1 MFSHFPYISRSGVR
15 IGVPFRIPVV
25 DLYPKSDLIL
35 DFSDFDFTYVEV
47 ADKSVED
54 NDTILY
60 SARAVNFDGIDDSA
74 SCDVTTASAVTDVKI
89 LAKSSTDTKVPTSLG
104 SGTIV
109 ADGTWQEVAIE
120 TPAKNNGDKVWFNG
134 ADTYLDYGSSLLPA
148 TGDFDITFY
157 WYIGESSAPVAFLY
171 ALEQGSSAATTSG
184 LTLGLNGTISF
195 YADSNFRIITGAA
208 PYYNTLVKVQF
219 KRTSG
224 VFDLLLNDS
233 SIGTW
238 NGAGWSIEQV
248 NTRWGNSAYLGS
260 GRHITGQLYGD
271 DVTGTQNGTFETT
284 TQAFT
289 SPSLTL
295 GDLYE
300 GELADLRL
308 YNGTALLE
316 EFYLNEHLDTSANG
330 LNGLPMI
337 GRKGNIGTYS
347 GCNSVI
353 QIGFDK
359 VLAGL
364 SEYNEKLWFDGVDDS
379 IVVSGLT
386 SSNTYFGDCTISA
399 TIKVNTATG
408 NGAIWA
414 LGNACYRL
422 AVTSGN
428 FVLGG
433 TGTGIAVPN
442 KVINVE
448 VDYVGSN
455 AVAFRI
461 DGATVWTGAAPS
473 SSASTNFVF
482 GGRDQS
488 GIGYLKSCLITNFS
502 ITGVNGFTWDG
513 TKASAITNGW
523 AVNGTPNTIEE
534 LRKTPPQTLGMN
546 HKNYMWF
553 DGIDDRINTQTQLL
567 PATADFTLTL
577 EFIPTTNDKALFDQ
591 GTVGNAGRL
600 YSSITANKARVF
612 CDGFG
617 AILDTANSVNYGKVN
632 TLVFSVTS
640 GTASLQL
647 NGGTAV
653 TTSASAIDQ
662 SSTFEIGAA
671 YAVAP
676 YSDGSFVSL
685 TIGATTWDGTI
696 KDAISKGWTV
706 VGDPD
711 SMLAPESTA
720 GFDAFNKTLVQRES
734 STLNADS
741 NGYTLVPDADSLDL
755 TTEATWVIKGN
766 FYGSVSSNET
776 LLGKY
781 DTNSKRSWWIYKANG
796 VADDSLLMSISS
808 DGVITTTHTLS
819 GLTDENDYLVITY
832 NTGEIKTYW
841 KGVLIDTDASSLQYF
856 YVSDIDVGLVSRIQN
871 GGPNTVSSFP
881 ISDVKIY
888 NRVLSST
895 EIAQLNNIT
904 INLIDGLVFG
914 TPEFSEEDPEVED
927 ISIEDNDA
935 VIYSARAVSFDGI
948 DDSISGDV
956 TTSSAVTDIKLIAR
970 SSTNTTVPTSLGN
983 GTIVADNT
991 WQEVEVETPA
1001 KNYGN
1006 NIRFDGT
1013 DDYIETNITVDP
1025 TADWSFDFNIFI
1037 SEYPADDVALLHD
1050 RGDGGL
1056 DQLVHVGLNEN
1067 GTIFISAE
1075 TDTGYQFLASSAN
1088 LPRGEVL
1095 SCRLT
1100 HTIST
1105 KTIRLV
1111 ITEVSVDISG
1121 VYTGTA
1127 SIGNLNTVH
1136 IGRYA
1141 NTTTNYYNN
1150 TFLSLSYNDGA
1161 VTWDGTEAGAISNG
1175 WAVYGTP
1182 DTVTNQYISPTLTL
1196 GDLYVGELANVR
1208 LYNNENLLEQFYLND
1223 HSDTNANGLNTLKAI
1238 GTNGNVLTYNGCTA
1252 VIRIGM
1258 DSIFAKL
1265 ENYGDK
1271 LWFDGVD
1278 DYVKTNYLPDHSQD
1292 FTISWTAYQR
1302 SDGQDQWQMIHL
1314 SNVAKNT
1321 DRFAVTSYDT
1331 GASLLFI
1338 RNDAGQTFGS
1348 SIINLSAKVDDFQSF
1363 VLTHDATAK
1372 EFTLD
1377 VVGGSSVTVAYTGT
1391 LNDILPYS
1399 LGTRDFG
1406 SKSPMY
1412 GYFTTVALPTVTWD
1426 GTKVNLPTGW
1436 TAEGSA
1442 NSIEELRKTPPQ
1454 LIGLEFNQSSDPV
1467 YAMQFSV
1474 KTDNVGTS
1482 GTDQVTIPW
1491 LDEGDFECVVNW
1503 GDGTTD
1509 HITTFDDPAWTH
1521 TFAGGAGTYTVTIT
1535 GEIGRIHFNV
1545 GGDRLKIVGAVKEG
1559 SLGIGPTSLQNAWNG
1574 CNNITSF
1581 EHNLLRFSTAT
1592 DYRYTWKNTGLSGS
1606 WTTELPLNA
1615 TVYGGAFSTNALTSF
1630 DVDFPDG
1637 TSEIWQAFSSCNLT
1651 SWTRP
1656 LPESIYHMQSTFG
1669 SNQLTSWTTP
1679 LPSNLLYISSCWA
1692 NNLLTSWT
1700 IAIPNSALQMN
1711 NAWFNN
1717 NITSWSVTLPTSL
1730 TTCTTAWKD
1739 NGLTTWTATIPSSIT
1754 CTAYDEAWDNNALDE
1769 ASVNFILT
1777 QIDAAGTSNGTIGIF
1792 GGTNAAPT
1800 GAGAAAVTNLES
1812 RGWAVN
1818 VNP

>member
-15 IGVPFRIPVV
+15 IGIPYRIPVA
-25 DLYPKSDLIL
+25 DTYPKTDLVL
-35 DFSDFDFTYVEV
+35 DLSTFNFTYVEV
-47 ADKSVED
+47 SDKSVED
-54 NDTILY
+54 NDTVLY
-60 SARAVNFDGIDDSA
+60 SARAVNFDSIDDSA

-104 SGTIV
+104 NGTIV
-109 ADGTWQEVAIE
+109 ADDTWQEVDIE
-120 TPAKNNGDKVWFNG
+120 TPAKTRGDKLWFNG
-134 ADTYLDYGSSLLPA
+134 SDTYIDYGSPLLPA
-148 TGDFDITFY
+148 TADFDITFY
-157 WYIGESSAPVAFLY
+157 WYIGENSPPTQFLLY
-171 ALEQGSSAATTSG
+171 ALEQGLTTSTLTGIG
-184 LTLGLNGTISF
+184 LGNDGNIKLYGNNATKIQTS
-195 YADSNFRIITGAA
+195 AD
-208 PYYNTLVKVQF
+208 PYYKTLVKVQLT
-219 KRTSG
+219 RTSS
-224 VFDLLLNDS
+224 VFELFLNDS

-238 NGAGWSIEQV
+238 DGTGFSIDQAD
-248 NTRWGNSAYLGS
+248 TQWGHASLIV
-260 GRHITGQLYGD
+260 GRNITGQLYGD

-600 YSSITANKARVF
+600 YSSIAAGKARVF

-632 TLVFSVTS
+632 TLIFSVTS

-662 SSTFEIGAA
+662 SITFEIGAA

-711 SMLAPESTA
+711 SMLVPESTA

-741 NGYTLVPDADSLDL
+741 NGYALVPDADSLDL

-766 FYGSVSSNET
+766 FYGDTLANET

-781 DTNSKRSWWIYKANG
+781 DTNSKRSWWIYKSNG

-832 NTGEIKTYW
+832 NAGEIKTYW
-841 KGVLIDTDASSLQYF
+841 KGVLIDTDTSSLQYF

-871 GGPNTVSSFP
+871 GGPNTVTSFP

-948 DDSISGDV
+948 VDNISGDV

-970 SSTNTTVPTSLGN
+970 SSTNTTVTTSLGN
-983 GTIVADNT
+983 GPIVADNT
-991 WQEVEVETPA
+991 WQEVEVETLA
-1001 KNYGN
+1001 KNYGSKMW
-1006 NIRFDGT
+1006 FDGS
-1013 DDYIETNITVDP
+1013 DDEIIVTN
-1025 TADWSFDFNIFI
+1025 SFDWGSAFDITITDIYRTDTRLQCMLYGTTVNTGIYLEFNNQVRVTLGGTSNGVTQALFNYAVAERTLTTIRVVFDG
-1037 SEYPADDVALLHD
+1037 SDVDLYVNGSFEQTITLSAP
-1050 RGDGGL
+1050 
-1056 DQLVHVGLNEN
+1056 N
-1067 GTIFISAE
+1067 GTVSDLIIGHRPSYAFAGFLGGVN
-1075 TDTGYQFLASSAN
+1075 TG
-1088 LPRGEVL
+1088 
-1095 SCRLT
+1095 
-1100 HTIST
+1100 
-1105 KTIRLV
+1105 
-1111 ITEVSVDISG
+1111 
-1121 VYTGTA
+1121 
-1127 SIGNLNTVH
+1127 
-1136 IGRYA
+1136 
-1141 NTTTNYYNN
+1141 
-1150 TFLSLSYNDGA
+1150 SY
-1161 VTWDGTEAGAISNG
+1161 VWDGTEAGAISNG

-1182 DTVTNQYISPTLTL
+1182 DTVANQYISPTITL

-1271 LWFDGVD
+1271 LWFDGTD
-1278 DYVKTNYLPDHSQD
+1278 DYVNTTYLPDHSQD

-1302 SDGQDQWQMIHL
+1302 SDGQAQWQMIHL
-1314 SNVAKNT
+1314 GNVAKNT
-1321 DRFAVTSYDT
+1321 DRFVVASYPT

-1338 RNDAGQTFGS
+1338 RNDAGQTFGT
-1348 SIINLSAKVDDFQSF
+1348 SIVNLGAKVDDFQSF
-1363 VLTHDATAK
+1363 ILTHDATAK

-1377 VVGGSSVTVAYTGT
+1377 VVGGSSATVAYTGT

-1406 SKSPMY
+1406 TRTSMY

-1426 GTKVNLPTGW
+1426 GTKANIPTGW

-1467 YAMQFSV
+1467 YAMHFSV
-1474 KTDNVGTS
+1474 KTDNAGTS
-1482 GTDQVTIPW
+1482 GTDQVTLPFVNI
-1491 LDEGDFECVVNW
+1491 GDYDCVVDW

-1521 TFAGGAGTYTVTIT
+1521 TFAGGAGTYSVTIT
-1535 GEIGRIHFNV
+1535 GEIGRLNFFS
-1545 GGDRLKIVGAVKEG
+1545 GGDKLKIVGNVNCG
-1559 SLGIGPTSLQNAWNG
+1559 SSGLDSSSLQTMWFQ
-1574 CNNITSF
+1574 CNNITSLKYD
-1581 EHNLLRFSTAT
+1581 LLQFTRVGSLQSAFRELSIAQNWDIKLPPKTNNMNAAF
-1592 DYRYTWKNTGLSGS
+1592 YLSGLTGWS
-1606 WTTELPLNA
+1606 VDIPE
-1615 TVYGGAFSTNALTSF
+1615 TVTNC
-1630 DVDFPDG
+1630 
-1637 TSEIWQAFSSCNLT
+1637 Q
-1651 SWTRP
+1651 
-1656 LPESIYHMQSTFG
+1656 
-1669 SNQLTSWTTP
+1669 
-1679 LPSNLLYISSCWA
+1679 
-1692 NNLLTSWT
+1692 
-1700 IAIPNSALQMN
+1700 
-1711 NAWFNN
+1711 NAWYGNN
-1717 NITSWSVTLPTSL
+1717 
-1730 TTCTTAWKD
+1730 
-1739 NGLTTWTATIPSSIT
+1739 LTTWTGKIPATT
-1754 CTAYDEAWDNNALDE
+1754 TNTNYTNAWSFNALDE
-1769 ASVNFILT
+1769 TSVNFILT
-1777 QIDAAGTSNGTIGIF
+1777 QIDAAGTSNGTLGIS
-1792 GGTNAAPT
+1792 GGTNAVPT
-1800 GAGAAAVTNLES
+1800 GAGAAAVTNLRN
-1812 RGWAVN
+1812 RGWEVN